1 MQKKIFLLSG
11 LLLMLFTF
19 KGTIAF
25 AVENP
30 IESKDGEKPNYYS
43 IHYDGKEQ
51 ELVLEEDNIKLFL
64 TSWTDESKSA
74 VNAKLEISDHTY
86 SSDFTEEII
95 LKVTDQPTELK
106 VMEDRSIRYTL
117 QPSNSFHV
125 EEIKLPESDNPIPNE
140 TDTEIENEKEDATST
155 DEINSEEEQVTE
167 TIEEDTES
175 EEKQKPEIT
184 PEENEDLNS
193 VDKISPTK
201 DTTIASEPYS
211 IQNED
216 PIISY
221 STHIEGIG
229 WQNPVINGETSG
241 TSGKAKRLEGIKISI
256 DNVKDLGVKY
266 TTHVQGNGWLNYV
279 SDGKISGTTGKA
291 KRLEAI
297 KIELTGKKAKDYDVY
312 YRVHTQTFGW
322 SGWAKNGEPA
332 GTEGLS
338 KRLEAIEIKVIEK
351 GSNINIS
358 IGNSFIK
365 NPTIAYSTHVQ
376 TYGWMN
382 QVKNGALSGTTGKA
396 KRLEAI
402 KVNLQDSNF
411 SGNIVYSTHIQDRGW
426 LNNVSNGAISGTN
439 GQSKRMEAIRINLT
453 GEIAKYFDIYY
464 RVHSQSFGWLGWAKN
479 GQAAG
484 TEGLSKR
491 LEAIEIKLVAKGNK
505 APGSTANR
513 FLTKPSVVYSTH
525 VQTHGWLDSVK
536 NGVMSGTKGQSKR
549 LEAIKI
555 NLMNAPYSG
564 NIVYSTHVQSR
575 GWLSNVSN
583 GAISGTNGQSK
594 RMEAIKINL
603 TGEIAKHYDVYY
615 RVHSQSYGWLGW
627 AKNGM
632 KAGSEGASKRLEAIE
647 VKLVPKGKGQSV
659 KASDAFK
666 KPAKIKIFLDPGHGG
681 YDSGSVAGGAKEADL
696 NLAVAKK
703 VEKLLKAR
711 GYSVHMSR
719 NNDTFVGL
727 YDRAKMANDLNAN
740 IFISIHHN
748 STASSATFVNGIE
761 SYYYRAQKE
770 YPSKINK
777 DMHDNPARIKKSV
790 TLASLIHQNMLK
802 NTGAVNRGT
811 DGASFAVIRETKMPA
826 TLLEL
831 GFINNVSERIN
842 LVTDSYQNKLAK
854 GIADGVDKYFNVR

>member
-1 MQKKIFLLSG
+1 MQKILLSS
-11 LLLMLFTF
+11 LLLMLLMF

-30 IESKDGEKPNYYS
+30 AEQKDGEETNYYS

-51 ELVLEEDNIKLFL
+51 ELILEENNIKLIL

-74 VNAKLEISDHTY
+74 VNGKLEISDHTY
-86 SSDFTEEII
+86 SRITEEII
-95 LKVTDQPTELK
+95 LEVTDQPTELK
-106 VMEDRSIRYTL
+106 VTKDRSIYYTL
-117 QPSNSFHV
+117 HPSDSFNV
-125 EEIKLPESDNPIPNE
+125 EEIKLPESDNPT
-140 TDTEIENEKEDATST
+140 TDETEIGNEDGTSADETNVED
-155 DEINSEEEQVTE
+155 EQVTE

-175 EEKQKPEIT
+175 VEEQKSET
-184 PEENEDLNS
+184 SPEENEDLNS
-193 VDKISPTK
+193 TDTVSPTK
-201 DTTIASEPYS
+201 DITIDSEPYS

-221 STHIEGIG
+221 SSHVQGIG
-229 WQNPVINGETSG
+229 WQKYVSNGETSG

-256 DNVKDLGVKY
+256 DNAKDLGVRY
-266 TTHVQGNGWLNYV
+266 STHVQGYGWLDYV
-279 SDGKISGTTGKA
+279 SNGKISGTTGKA

-312 YRVHTQTFGW
+312 YRVHAQTFGW

-351 GSNINIS
+351 GSNVNIS
-358 IGNSFIK
+358 TGNSFIK
-365 NPTIAYSTHVQ
+365 KPTIAYSTHVQ
-376 TYGWMN
+376 TYGWMS
-382 QVKNGALSGTTGKA
+382 QVKNGALSGTTGKK

-402 KVNLQDSNF
+402 KIDLQDSNY
-411 SGNIVYSTHIQDRGW
+411 SGDVIYSAHVQNLGW
-426 LNNVSNGAISGTN
+426 LKNVSNGAVSGTN
-439 GQSKRMEAIRINLT
+439 GQSKRMEAIKINLT
-453 GEIAKYFDIYY
+453 GEVAKYYDVYY

-491 LEAIEIKLVAKGNK
+491 LEAIEIKLVAKRGK

-513 FLTKPSVVYSTH
+513 FLTKPSIVYSSH
-525 VQTHGWLDSVK
+525 VQTYGWLDSVK
-536 NGVMSGTKGQSKR
+536 NGAMSGTKGQSKR

-555 NLMNAPYSG
+555 NLENSPYSG
-564 NIVYSTHVQSR
+564 NIVYSTHVQSF
-575 GWLSNVSN
+575 GWLKNVSN

-594 RMEAIKINL
+594 RMEAIQINL

-615 RVHSQSYGWLGW
+615 RVHSQSFGWLGW

-632 KAGSEGASKRLEAIE
+632 KAGSEGISKRLEAIE

-659 KASDAFK
+659 KASKAFK
-666 KPAKIKIFLDPGHGG
+666 QPVKIKVFLDPGHGG
-681 YDSGSVAGGAKEADL
+681 YDTGAIARGIKEADL

-703 VEKLLKAR
+703 VEKLLKGR

-719 NNDTFVGL
+719 NSDSYVGL
-727 YDRAKMANDLNAN
+727 YDRPKMANNLDAD

-748 STASSATFVNGIE
+748 STAFATTLVNGIE
-761 SYYYRAQKE
+761 SYYYKYDKE

-777 DMHDNPARIKKSV
+777 DMHDNPERIKKSV
-790 TLASLIHQNMLK
+790 TLTNFIHQNMHR
-802 NTGAVNRGT
+802 NTGAVNRGVG
-811 DGASFAVIRETKMPA
+811 GASFAVIREAKMPA

-831 GFINNVSERIN
+831 GYINNASERIK
-842 LVTDSYQNKLAK
+842 LVTNSYQNKLAK
-854 GIADGVDKYFNVR
+854 AIADGVDQYFKAN